1 MEDLFSLPI
10 FFITFRESLETAIIV
25 SVLLAFIKRTLDPQR
40 DAVLYSTMVRQVWLG
55 TAVGVLVCILLGAVL
70 IGGVYGLAADEMG
83 GAEDIWEGLFSL
95 GASLVI
101 TLMGAV
107 LLRVTKLQDKWHAKL
122 SKALSSTNED
132 SGRHGTF
139 MDRFRFLS
147 EKYALFI
154 LPFITVL
161 REGFEGVLFIAGVG
175 IGLPVTSIPLSV
187 LSLREG
193 FEGVLF
199 IAGVGIGL
207 PVTSIP
213 LSVLS
218 GLLVGAVVGLVIY
231 KGSNVAPIQYF
242 LVFSTCFLY
251 LVAAGLFSK
260 GVWHLEAHQ
269 WNLIV
274 GGDAAE
280 LGSGPGSYDIRR
292 SVWHVNCCNPDLN
305 GGGVWGIFN
314 AVLGWQNSATV
325 GSVVSYNLYWIAVAL
340 GFAAMACREQGRW
353 PFHKA
358 DAGRRGAAPAEADRE
373 PLLAGGAR

>member
-55 TAVGVLVCILLGAVL
+55 TAVAVLVCILLGAVL

-154 LPFITVL
+154 LPFITV
-161 REGFEGVLFIAGVG
+161 
-175 IGLPVTSIPLSV
+175 
-187 LSLREG
+187 LREG

-373 PLLAGGAR
+373 PLLAGGARSAGDLEMRLWGLGRKAKRP

>member
-70 IGGVYGLAADEMG
+70 IGGVYGLVADEMG

-132 SGRHGTF
+132 NGRHGTF

-175 IGLPVTSIPLSV
+175 II
-187 LSLREG
+187 
-193 FEGVLF
+193 
-199 IAGVGIGL
+199 
-207 PVTSIP
+207 
-213 LSVLS
+213 
-218 GLLVGAVVGLVIY
+218 IY

-251 LVAAGLFSK
+251 LVAAGLLSK

-292 SVWHVNCCNPDLN
+292 SVWHVNCCNPDLD

-325 GSVVSYNLYWIAVAL
+325 GSIVSYNLYWIAVAL

-358 DAGRRGAAPAEADRE
+358 AAGKRGAAPAEADRE
-373 PLLAGGAR
+373 PLLAGGARFAGDLEMLRWGLGRKAKRP

>member
-70 IGGVYGLAADEMG
+70 IGGVYGLVADEMG

-132 SGRHGTF
+132 NGRHGTF

-154 LPFITVL
+154 LPFITV
-161 REGFEGVLFIAGVG
+161 
-175 IGLPVTSIPLSV
+175 
-187 LSLREG
+187 LREG

-260 GVWHLEAHQ
+260 G
-269 WNLIV
+269 
-274 GGDAAE
+274 
-280 LGSGPGSYDIRR
+280 
-292 SVWHVNCCNPDLN
+292 CCNPDLN

>member
-40 DAVLYSTMVRQVWLG
+40 DAALYTTMVRQVWLG

-101 TLMGAV
+101 TVMGAV

-122 SKALSSTNED
+122 SKALSSSSSDHQN
-132 SGRHGTF
+132 GTF

-175 IGLPVTSIPLSV
+175 IGMPVSAIPLSV
-187 LSLREG
+187 
-193 FEGVLF
+193 V
-199 IAGVGIGL
+199 
-207 PVTSIP
+207 
-213 LSVLS
+213 S
-218 GLLVGAVVGLVIY
+218 GLLVGAIVGLVIY

-260 GVWHLEAHQ
+260 GAWHLEAHQ
-269 WNLIV
+269 WNLVV

-305 GGGVWGIFN
+305 GGGAWGIFN
-314 AVLGWQNSATV
+314 AVLGWQNSATI

-353 PFHKA
+353 PFPKV
-358 DAGRRGAAPAEADRE
+358 GSSSNNKSAPDADRE
-373 PLLAGGAR
+373 PLLAGAAR